1 MSVDPGPFDLTETR
15 LVMGPHGDA
24 TPKAIS
30 PAFYAELDAEF
41 DHFAGHVLLSEHA
54 FEEHWS
60 SWEMHPKG
68 DEIVYLIE
76 GDVDFVLWTGT
87 DERTLRV
94 DRPGTYIVV
103 PKGTWHTARPR
114 RPTRMPSLTPGE
126 GTRHGD
132 HPGR

>member
-1 MSVDPGPFDLTETR
+1 MLVDPGPFDLTETR
-15 LVMGPHGDA
+15 LVMGPQGDA
-24 TPKAIS
+24 TPKAVS

-41 DHFAGHVLLSEHA
+41 DGFGGHVLLSEHA
-54 FEEHWS
+54 FEDDWG

-114 RPTRMPSLTPGE
+114 RPTRMLFLTPGE